1 MLSWLRRVLQDERN
15 EPSSKRVIAL
25 VGAMCLFIALMFGLN
40 PSPGV
45 ITGVVTVISV
55 CLGAATADKFSV

>member
-1 MLSWLRRVLQDERN
+1 MLSWFRRVLQDERS
-15 EPSSKRVIAL
+15 EPSSKRVIAML
-25 VGAMCLFIALMFGLN
+25 GSLCLFISLMFGLN

-55 CLGAATADKFSV
+55 CLGAATADKFSL